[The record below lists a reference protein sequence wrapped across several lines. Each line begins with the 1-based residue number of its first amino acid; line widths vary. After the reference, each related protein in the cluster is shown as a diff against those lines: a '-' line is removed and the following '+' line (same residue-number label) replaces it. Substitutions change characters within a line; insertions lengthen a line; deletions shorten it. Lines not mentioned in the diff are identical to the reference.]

1 MRSKSPSQ
9 RRQLVCFHSDTVFL
23 TIYSN
28 LLYSLYTH
36 TLWKRS
42 VQKYTSYGALSK
54 TIHFLSV
61 FCEAGVVQQSTEAQA
76 GVVQDELIIPLELFI
91 PPLYLYSPGWTVNWK
106 YAILLKWMILSICR
120 LFCAS
125 SWNKTSHQSCP
136 YYKVGVADLFMMLNT
151 QRGFLHRGMSREW
164 KVASFSATSCMT
176 SGCDRSTCF
185 RGLACKC
192 TQILHHLKRPQ

>member
-61 FCEAGVVQQSTEAQA
+61 LCEAGVVQQSTEAQA

-91 PPLYLYSPGWTVNWK
+91 PPLYLYSPGCTVNWK

-125 SWNKTSHQSCP
+125 SWNKTSHQSHALIIKSVLLTFSWCWTPSGASYTEACP
-136 YYKVGVADLFMMLNT
+136 GSGRWPASQPRAAWLQGVTGL
-151 QRGFLHRGMSREW
+151 R
-164 KVASFSATSCMT
+164 AS
-176 SGCDRSTCF
+176 GD
-185 RGLACKC
+185 
-192 TQILHHLKRPQ
+192 